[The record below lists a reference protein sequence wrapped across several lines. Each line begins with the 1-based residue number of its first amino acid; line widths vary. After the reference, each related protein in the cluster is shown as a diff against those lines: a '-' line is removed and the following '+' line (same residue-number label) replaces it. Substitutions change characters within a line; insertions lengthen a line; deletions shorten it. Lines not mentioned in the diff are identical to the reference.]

1 MEWPRFHPVS
11 SVRPL
16 VSQFPPRSGKHE
28 TGHTA
33 SGTSPPSIHVR
44 IAHDRPFPLQPTC
57 RRPTNT
63 RLTRL
68 DAL

>member
-33 SGTSPPSIHVR
+33 GSTSHPPIHVR
-44 IAHDRPFPLQPTC
+44 ITPQPP
-57 RRPTNT
+57 RSPPAYLPPTHKYRADT
-63 RLTRL
+63 P
-68 DAL
+68 